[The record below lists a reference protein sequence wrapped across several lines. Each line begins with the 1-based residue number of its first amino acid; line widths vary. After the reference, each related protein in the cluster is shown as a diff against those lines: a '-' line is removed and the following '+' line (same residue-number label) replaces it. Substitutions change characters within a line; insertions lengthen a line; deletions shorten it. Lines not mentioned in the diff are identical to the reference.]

1 MKLSQSNNKYQN
13 YNSGRMSYIKW
24 ATTINRHNNTQV
36 EFIKNTYLILV
47 FEIDKHSKSIRINF
61 VQKGNKKYVKVNKI

>member
-1 MKLSQSNNKYQN
+1 
-13 YNSGRMSYIKW
+13 MSYIKW